1 MTAAAARRVTLTAQP
16 HSFTVQEYAFVHGVV
31 MKYLR
36 DEQEAADVTQEA
48 MLRAFSHQ
56 ASFRGASR
64 FTTWLYRIAATTA
77 LMYLRQRRRARVTVP
92 AEPLDS
98 ELREDPDRCHPSP
111 EDDSVGAETAR
122 CCARTIGAMD
132 ARYHEVFRL
141 RFLEGHTDQEV
152 ACRLGIRLATA
163 KTRAYRAR
171 EQLRSEF
178 DRVGVRPGAR
188 PRA

>member
-1 MTAAAARRVTLTAQP
+1 
-16 HSFTVQEYAFVHGVV
+16 

-48 MLRAFSHQ
+48 LLRAFAHRD
-56 ASFRGASR
+56 SFRGDSR

-77 LMYLRQRRRARVTVP
+77 LMHLRQRRRARVTVP
-92 AEPLDS
+92 AEPLES
-98 ELREDPDRCHPSP
+98 ETPEDPARAQPSP
-111 EDDSVGAETAR
+111 EDDSVCAETAAH
-122 CCARTIGAMD
+122 CARTLAAMD

-152 ACRLGIRLATA
+152 ARRLGIRLATA

-171 EQLRSEF
+171 AQLRSELT
-178 DRVGVRPGAR
+178 RVGAID
-188 PRA
+188 